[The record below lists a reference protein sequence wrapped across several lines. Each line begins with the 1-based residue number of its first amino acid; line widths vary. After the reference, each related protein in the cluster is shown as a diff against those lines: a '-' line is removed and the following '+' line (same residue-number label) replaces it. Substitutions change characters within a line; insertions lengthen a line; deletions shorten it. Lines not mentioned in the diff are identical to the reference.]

1 MPLPTFA
8 RNHLPPASRLRI
20 ERESQTIATMNA
32 PAERDPPGGSA
43 RDSSSDSDFPPPALA
58 RSYGDAMATDL
69 PRGVPGS
76 ATASEVAFALVRA
89 FALRLPD
96 LTGSA
101 PELFTA
107 LVDHGLLPSL
117 PSARVMPAALALL
130 ASVSPLVE
138 QRSARRWTIWFTRAR
153 DPAGPLADVI
163 RRRASVPTVASAPT
177 PTRRPRSSTIR
188 AEREALARALAD
200 AEAEQAQQSAALHD
214 AERARDALVAELAA
228 AREELGQ
235 TRQRE
240 EDLRQHLEREQTR
253 ASTLQAQLER
263 ALHTTEDSE
272 ATRRALEAQL
282 TADRER
288 HQALQQEHDEALE
301 QLATA
306 TRDRD
311 DARATLETRTSQCD
325 QLVRLIAAHVDAG
338 ALPRTVKEAG
348 DLLGHH
354 KQRHTAAL
362 ADLGRTR
369 DALDAMTRARDS
381 KAVELTEQRALRDK
395 RFERIAA
402 HVSADKPPTDLEHA
416 EDLLAMQKQRLDAAI
431 KDLDAAR
438 EALDEVTRSRDDYA
452 AGAARLIELRDN
464 LFARIA
470 EHVGTFTSPD
480 SLETAEELLAS
491 HKRRTDTA
499 SETLQVSH
507 RALTD
512 KLAEAEKQREWQ
524 SKLSEVRLGN
534 ANVAAENALE
544 RLKAKNEEIETLK
557 RQIEQLQDA
566 EETRENRL
574 RDQRQRFNKLW
585 LVFVRLQ
592 AEIELRRERH
602 PTDSALERAIDEK
615 LVEYAKNPPNPP
627 V

>member
-1 MPLPTFA
+1 
-8 RNHLPPASRLRI
+8 
-20 ERESQTIATMNA
+20 MNA

-43 RDSSSDSDFPPPALA
+43 RDSSSDSDFPSPALA
-58 RSYGDAMATDL
+58 RAYGDALATDL

-76 ATASEVAFALVRA
+76 ATASEVAAALVGA
-89 FALRLPD
+89 IALRLPD

-138 QRSARRWTIWFTRAR
+138 QRSARRWTIWFARAR
-153 DPAGPLADVI
+153 DPAGPIADAI
-163 RRRASVPTVASAPT
+163 WRRASVPTVASSQT
-177 PTRRPRSSTIR
+177 PTRRPRPSTIR

-200 AEAEQAQQSAALHD
+200 AEAEQTRLGAAARD
-214 AERARDALVAELAA
+214 AEQARDALAAELAA
-228 AREELGQ
+228 ARDELGQ
-235 TRQRE
+235 ARQRE
-240 EDLRQHLEREQTR
+240 EDLRRDLEREQTR
-253 ASTLQAQLER
+253 ASTLQAHLEKAQR
-263 ALHTTEDSE
+263 ATEDKE
-272 ATRRALEAQL
+272 ATLRALEAQR
-282 TADRER
+282 TVDREN
-288 HQALQQEHDEALE
+288 HQARQQELERAHE
-301 QLATA
+301 QLDAA

-311 DARATLETRTSQCD
+311 DARATLETRTTQCD

-338 ALPRTVKEAG
+338 ALPKTVKEAG

-362 ADLGRTR
+362 ADLKRTR
-369 DALDAMTRARDS
+369 DALDGMTRARDS
-381 KAVELTEQRALRDK
+381 KAAELAEQLALRDGF
-395 RFERIAA
+395 FEQLATHVGESRPPSSFKAA
-402 HVSADKPPTDLEHA
+402 D
-416 EDLLAMQKQRLDAAI
+416 DLLAMQRQRLDAAI

-470 EHVGTFTSPD
+470 GHVGTLTSPD
-480 SLETAEELLAS
+480 SLDAAEELLVR
-491 HKRRTDTA
+491 HKRRTNTA

-512 KLAEAEKQREWQ
+512 KLVEVEKQREWQ
-524 SKLSEVRLGN
+524 SKLHEVRLGN

-557 RQIEQLQDA
+557 HQIEQLQDA

-574 RDQRQRFNKLW
+574 RDQRQRFHKLW
-585 LVFVRLQ
+585 LVLVRHQ
-592 AEIELRRERH
+592 AELELRQQRH
-602 PTDSALERAIDEK
+602 PTDAALQRAIDEK
-615 LVEYAKNPPNPP
+615 LVEYAKNPPALPI
-627 V
+627 